1 MRKNKFVY
9 DEALYPSNA
18 REYVTRG
25 LLVTAMIIAAMGI
38 AQCVKEPRQAPAPV
52 AVKSTN
58 PAQVKLE
65 QAFEKA
71 GSPVP
76 HQMAKACMATKNPK
90 LMASV
95 AIVESEGTPW
105 ARGKSGEKGAWQV
118 IAKHHGAV
126 SDNPVQQALQAERI
140 LDELVAEAPRGSL
153 LQGLSAYNTGRFTS
167 PVGRRYALK
176 VLKVRKT
183 LG

>member
-1 MRKNKFVY
+1 MRKNKFIY
-9 DEALYPSNA
+9 DEELYPSNA

-52 AVKSTN
+52 AVKATN
-58 PAQVKLE
+58 SAQVKLE

-105 ARGKSGEKGAWQV
+105 ARGRSGEKGAWQV

-126 SDNPVQQALQAERI
+126 SDNQVQQALQAERI
-140 LDELVAEAPRGSL
+140 LDELRADGSGRGL
-153 LQGLSAYNTGRFTS
+153 
-167 PVGRRYALK
+167 RYALAK
-176 VLKVRKT
+176 YNGGDRPRAKSYRYADRVLKIRRT

>member
-1 MRKNKFVY
+1 MNKFIY
-9 DEALYPSNA
+9 DEDLYQ
-18 REYVTRG
+18 REPKGRLTTVLLIVG
-25 LLVTAMIIAAMGI
+25 LTIAAMGI
-38 AQCVKEPRQAPAPV
+38 AQCVKEPRQAPTPV
-52 AVKSTN
+52 AVKATN

-76 HQMAKACMATKNPK
+76 GQMAKACMATKNPQ

-105 ARGKSGEKGAWQV
+105 ARGRSGEKGAWQV

-140 LDELVAEAPRGSL
+140 LDELRADGSGRGL
-153 LQGLSAYNTGRFTS
+153 
-167 PVGRRYALK
+167 RYALAKYNGGDRPRAKSYQYADK
-176 VLKVRKT
+176 VLKIRRT